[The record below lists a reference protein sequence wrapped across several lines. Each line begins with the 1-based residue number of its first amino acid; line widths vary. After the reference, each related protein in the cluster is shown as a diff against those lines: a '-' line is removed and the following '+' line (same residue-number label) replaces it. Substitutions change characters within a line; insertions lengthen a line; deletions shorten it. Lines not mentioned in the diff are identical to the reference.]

1 MLSQKN
7 REEVKL
13 KNIAFH
19 RSLSHFSL
27 SIMHEVV
34 GETVLPNSFF
44 QNNLGSPRKLLVK
57 LFF

>member
-44 QNNLGSPRKLLVK
+44 KIV
-57 LFF
+57 